1 MKNTIALRIAD
12 FLKNHPPFDVLSKE
26 QLLEVSSHVRV
37 LYYDKNKVIFNEND
51 EGHDQFYV
59 VHKGAVALQKRKN
72 GGDFTAIDNCD
83 EGDIFGLRP
92 LIAREN
98 YVIKAVTKEES
109 IVYGIPISVFRPVV
123 EQNPQVGNFLIES
136 FASNTE
142 NPYSEEYRKKLYT
155 EEDIDVKL
163 STSTDLSDL
172 QPTKYVKNVIT
183 CPPGETTQDVA
194 LLMRE
199 KNIGSVVIT
208 EDDIPIGI
216 VTDRDLKNKI
226 VTGDYPI
233 DTPIKNIMTSPV
245 ICYPRN
251 TTIAQAQIALM
262 KHKIGHLCITK
273 DGTPKSKLIGLIS
286 EHDITVSQGN
296 NPSVLM
302 KAIKRASKTKHLK
315 RIHEKIM
322 VLLKGYIRQNIP
334 LTHISRIIT
343 ELNDATIKRCIEL
356 SLAKMPG
363 DPPVKFAWLSLGSQG
378 RKEQLLHTDQDN
390 AIVFENVEPE
400 KLEETKAYFLALAQK
415 VTKRLNTLGYEYCP
429 ADMMASNP
437 KWCLSLEEW
446 KTQFAKWITEPGD
459 DEILL
464 CSIFFDFDISY
475 GESTLTDALS
485 KHIFEKTGQNTY
497 FFAMLGKSV
506 LQTPSPLG
514 FFRQFLVEQNG
525 EYKDF
530 FDLKKRAITPI
541 TDAGRVLILSHQVQH
556 INNTAER
563 FEKLADLEPENKQL
577 YLSCSYTSKALLK
590 FRTKHGLMHNDSGR
604 YIELAALSKEEKMKL
619 KRCFKTIREIQELI
633 KIRYKLTS
641 FI

>member
-12 FLKNHPPFDVLSKE
+12 FLKNHPPFDMLSKE
-26 QLLEVSSHVRV
+26 QLLEVSSHVQV

-51 EGHDQFYV
+51 EGHNQFYV
-59 VHKGAVALQKRKN
+59 VHKGAVALQKRRD
-72 GGDFTAIDNCD
+72 GQDFTTIDNCD

-98 YVIKAVTKEES
+98 YVIKAMTREES
-109 IVYGIPISVFRPVV
+109 IVYGIPIATFRPIV

-155 EEDIDVKL
+155 EEDIDVQL
-163 STSTDLSDL
+163 QTTTDLSDL
-172 QPTKYVKNVIT
+172 QPTKYVKNVFT
-183 CPPGETTQDVA
+183 CPPEETTQNVA

-208 EDDIPIGI
+208 HEEIPVGI

-226 VTGDYPI
+226 VTGDFPI
-233 DTPIKNIMTSPV
+233 STPIRNIMTTPV
-245 ICYPRN
+245 ICYPKN

-273 DGTPKSKLIGLIS
+273 DGTPKSRLIGLIS

-322 VLLKGYIRQNIP
+322 ILLKGYIRQNIP

-356 SLAKMPG
+356 SLAKMPET
-363 DPPVKFAWLSLGSQG
+363 PPVKFAWMSLGSQG

-390 AIVFENVEPE
+390 AIVFENVVDER
-400 KLEETKAYFLALAQK
+400 LEETKAYFIALAQK

-437 KWCLSLEEW
+437 KWCLSLDEW
-446 KTQFAKWITEPGD
+446 KAQFTKWIAEPGD

-475 GESTLTDALS
+475 GDSTLTDILG
-485 KHIFEKTGQNTY
+485 KHIFEKTAQNTY

-506 LQTPSPLG
+506 LQNPSPLG

-541 TDAGRVLILSHQVQH
+541 TDAGRVLILSHQIQH

-563 FEKLADLEPENKQL
+563 FEKLAELEPENKQL

-604 YIELAALSKEEKMKL
+604 YIELSALSKEEKMKL

>member
-26 QLLEVSSHVRV
+26 QLLEVSSHVQV
-37 LYYDKNKVIFNEND
+37 LYFEKNKIIFDDND
-51 EGHDQFYV
+51 EGHNQFYV

-72 GGDFTAIDNCD
+72 GDFITIDNCD

-98 YVIKAVTKEES
+98 YVIKAITREES
-109 IVYGIPISVFRPVV
+109 ILYGIPIDVFRPVV
-123 EQNPQVGNFLIES
+123 EKNLRVGNFLIES

-142 NPYSEEYRKKLYT
+142 NPYSEEHRRKLYS
-155 EEDIDVKL
+155 ENGIDIGI
-163 STSTDLSDL
+163 SSSTDLYDL
-172 QPTKYVKNVIT
+172 QPARYVKNVIT
-183 CPPGETTQDVA
+183 CNKEDKTRDIA

-199 KNIGSVVIT
+199 NNIGSVVVT
-208 EDDIPIGI
+208 ENDIPVGI

-233 DTPIKNIMTSPV
+233 DIPIHNIMTSPV

-251 TTIAQAQIALM
+251 ITIAQAQTALM

-322 VLLKGYIRQNIP
+322 ILLNGYIRQNIP

-356 SLAKMPG
+356 SLKKMPES
-363 DPPVKFAWLSLGSQG
+363 PPVKFAWLSLGSQG

-390 AIVFENVEPE
+390 AIVFENVPAEILD
-400 KLEETKAYFLALAQK
+400 KTRAYFITLAQK

-437 KWCLSLEEW
+437 KWCLSLDEW
-446 KTQFAKWITEPGD
+446 KEQFTKWIAEPGEN
-459 DEILL
+459 EILL

-475 GESTLTDALS
+475 GDSTLTDALGS
-485 KHIFEKTGQNTY
+485 HIFEKTGQNTY
-497 FFAMLGKSV
+497 FSAMLAKSV
-506 LQTPSPLG
+506 LQNPSPLG

-541 TDAGRVLILSHQVQH
+541 TDAGRVLILSHQVRH

-563 FEKLADLEPENKQL
+563 FEKLAELEPENKQL

-604 YIELAALSKEEKMKL
+604 YIELAALSKEERMKL

-633 KIRYKLTS
+633 KMRYKLTS